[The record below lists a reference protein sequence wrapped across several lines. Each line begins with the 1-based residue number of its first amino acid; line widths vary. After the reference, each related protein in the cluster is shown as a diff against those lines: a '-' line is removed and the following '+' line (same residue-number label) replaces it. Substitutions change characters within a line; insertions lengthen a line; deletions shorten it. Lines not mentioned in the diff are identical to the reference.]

1 MAKKIVKRRGSQL
14 EVRVRKTRPREV
26 LTPPCPVNC
35 KSPNALHISFFTH
48 TRNRYLDSS
57 STLVGVEQE
66 ATGQKTICVD
76 KRVFF
81 KRYHQLDYYIL
92 ISQVLESFKVMAY
105 LHDSIT
111 SQIMSMGE
119 SKYKGGKKV
128 KRKISKGLC
137 VDLTWIQ
144 TFLGDRDSVHQLF
157 EEAMEEYGM
166 EPSEKGV
173 HFVL

>member
-1 MAKKIVKRRGSQL
+1 MATKIVKRRGSQL

-26 LTPPCPVNC
+26 LSPPCPVNC

-76 KRVFF
+76 K
-81 KRYHQLDYYIL
+81 L
-92 ISQVLESFKVMAY
+92 MAY

-166 EPSEKGV
+166 EPGEKGV